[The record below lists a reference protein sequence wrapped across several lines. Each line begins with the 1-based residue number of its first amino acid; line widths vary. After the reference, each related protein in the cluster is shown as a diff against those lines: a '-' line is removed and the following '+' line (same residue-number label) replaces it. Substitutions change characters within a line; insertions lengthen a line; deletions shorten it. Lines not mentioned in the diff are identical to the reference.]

1 VNTWT
6 KCFGSFTPSLG
17 MGNGGEYKDSQLHE
31 QGTYSTA
38 IGNKYAGEWKD
49 GKANGQG
56 IQYNADETV
65 LREGIFENDKLNVSR
80 KLLQL

>member
-1 VNTWT
+1 
-6 KCFGSFTPSLG
+6 
-17 MGNGGEYKDSQLHE
+17 MENGGEYKDSQLHE

-49 GKANGQG
+49 GKANGHG